1 MGAATHRTTS
11 RQHGMQKKKQAVWEH
26 VNAGLQRRPWACR
39 SRSAPRLPGL
49 CVAMMARASSQPGL
63 PGPMRLV
70 PPGSK
75 HVHMPALSA
84 VMTWIYV
91 VFAKEMRSTN
101 RTSRGAGLRR
111 FPCLY
116 FPAPRA
122 QNAPKTSCLCLL
134 LRAVY
139 GHFALVDLPQS
150 RKFSPCG
157 ALPPAALRGLPP
169 AALRGRPDS
178 TRPGSM

>member
-1 MGAATHRTTS
+1 
-11 RQHGMQKKKQAVWEH
+11 
-26 VNAGLQRRPWACR
+26 
-39 SRSAPRLPGL
+39 
-49 CVAMMARASSQPGL
+49 
-63 PGPMRLV
+63 MRLV

-101 RTSRGAGLRR
+101 GMSRGAGLRR

>member
-1 MGAATHRTTS
+1 MHCLSSTS
-11 RQHGMQKKKQAVWEH
+11 W
-26 VNAGLQRRPWACR
+26 GLVLLGVCCCR
-39 SRSAPRLPGL
+39 SWLIRLMVCWFGSAPRLPGL
-49 CVAMMARASSQPGL
+49 CVSMLGRASSQPGL

-91 VFAKEMRSTN
+91 VFAKEIRSTN

-157 ALPPAALRGLPP
+157 ALPPAALRSLPP

>member
-1 MGAATHRTTS
+1 MSLRCHES
-11 RQHGMQKKKQAVWEH
+11 VH
-26 VNAGLQRRPWACR
+26 VLQICYTLNETNKTLGCLRNDP
-39 SRSAPRLPGL
+39 SAPRLPGL
-49 CVAMMARASSQPGL
+49 CVAMLPRASSQPGL

-101 RTSRGAGLRR
+101 GMSRGAGLRR

-150 RKFSPCG
+150 RNFSPCG

>member
-1 MGAATHRTTS
+1 MGWLDNVRANS
-11 RQHGMQKKKQAVWEH
+11 R
-26 VNAGLQRRPWACR
+26 RYR
-39 SRSAPRLPGL
+39 RSAPRLPGL
-49 CVAMMARASSQPGL
+49 CVLTLPRASSQPGL

-91 VFAKEMRSTN
+91 VFAKEIRSTN

-169 AALRGRPDS
+169 AARRGRPGS
-178 TRPGSM
+178 FARGEGRRARQPGSS

>member
-1 MGAATHRTTS
+1 MS
-11 RQHGMQKKKQAVWEH
+11 FM
-26 VNAGLQRRPWACR
+26 RR
-39 SRSAPRLPGL
+39 SFSSAPRLPGL
-49 CVAMMARASSQPGL
+49 CVLTLPRASSQPGL

-101 RTSRGAGLRR
+101 GMSRGAGLRR

-150 RKFSPCG
+150 RKFSS
-157 ALPPAALRGLPP
+157 LRGFASGGP
-169 AALRGRPDS
+169 AGLASGGPAGQTRQHPARVYVMGVVGLGISAGGRFGLGYFS
-178 TRPGSM
+178 SL

>member
-1 MGAATHRTTS
+1 MHLCVFGALRRLAPSLR
-11 RQHGMQKKKQAVWEH
+11 RL
-26 VNAGLQRRPWACR
+26 AGFKALID
-39 SRSAPRLPGL
+39 SAPPRLPGL
-49 CVAMMARASSQPGL
+49 CGAMVIRASSQPGL

-101 RTSRGAGLRR
+101 GMSRGAGLRR

-150 RKFSPCG
+150 RKCSPCG

-169 AALRGRPDS
+169 AALWGLPPAALRGRPGN

>member
-1 MGAATHRTTS
+1 MRQLPTPVHTNHGHFPQKLPMFIMVQPSPCSRSWRTLLGS
-11 RQHGMQKKKQAVWEH
+11 
-26 VNAGLQRRPWACR
+26 
-39 SRSAPRLPGL
+39 SAPRLPGL
-49 CVAMMARASSQPGL
+49 CVLTMARASSQPGL

-75 HVHMPALSA
+75 HVHVPALSA

-91 VFAKEMRSTN
+91 VLAKEMRSTN
-101 RTSRGAGLRR
+101 GMSRGAGLRR

-150 RKFSPCG
+150 RNFSPCG
-157 ALPPAALRGLPP
+157 ALPPTALRGLPP
-169 AALRGRPDS
+169 AALRGRPAG

>member
-1 MGAATHRTTS
+1 MSSAAKSMPGRKSAGCTWTRRTRCGYAALWKPLGK
-11 RQHGMQKKKQAVWEH
+11 RQ
-26 VNAGLQRRPWACR
+26 R
-39 SRSAPRLPGL
+39 RSAPRLPGL
-49 CVAMMARASSQPGL
+49 CVLMLLRASSQPGL

-91 VFAKEMRSTN
+91 VFAKEIRSTN

-157 ALPPAALRGLPP
+157 ALPPAALRG
-169 AALRGRPDS
+169 RPDS